1 MKNED
6 FNKAFPDDFE
16 VFVILNSIK
25 IDGKYYLPVSEIR
38 KWLKQK
44 IKGAEN
50 ETITKN

>member
-6 FNKAFPDDFE
+6 FNKAFPDNFE
-16 VFVILNSIK
+16 VFVMLNSIK
-25 IDGKYYLPVSEIR
+25 IDGKDYLPVSKIR

-50 ETITKN
+50 ETITEN